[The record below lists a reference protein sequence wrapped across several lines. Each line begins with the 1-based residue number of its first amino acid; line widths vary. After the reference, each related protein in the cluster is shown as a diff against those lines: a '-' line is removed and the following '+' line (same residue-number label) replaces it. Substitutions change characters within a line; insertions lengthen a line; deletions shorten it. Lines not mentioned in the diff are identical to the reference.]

1 MSFEGAKIVLG
12 ISGSIAAYKA
22 VYLGRELVRRG
33 AEVRV
38 AMTKNA
44 AKFVTPLTFRAALSC
59 PVGVDEFEDPADF
72 NMQHISWSKWA
83 DIIVIAPATA
93 NIIAKCAGGIADDF
107 LSTTIL
113 AANSAVLFVPAMNSA
128 MFLNP
133 ATQRNIKILRQF
145 GHFVMQPD
153 SGNLACGESG
163 AGRFPEIEKI
173 IAEIETLLSIEE
185 TLTGRKILVTA
196 GPTREY
202 IDSVRFISNPSTGK
216 MGYAIAEMAAHF
228 GAETTLISG
237 PVEITPP
244 YGVRVI
250 YVTSA
255 EEMYNAVMSEFGAH
269 NIVIMASAV
278 ADYTPTEKFTGKIKK
293 TVNSMTIEL
302 TRTRDILAELG
313 KNKGDKI
320 LVGFALETDNLIEN
334 AKDKLLRKNLDIIFA
349 NLETEKTGFSAE
361 TNAGVIIDRNGNI
374 EEISLLSK
382 RGIAVI
388 LLKKIQQ
395 LIEKRAGHNK

>member
-1 MSFEGAKIVLG
+1 
-12 ISGSIAAYKA
+12 
-22 VYLGRELVRRG
+22 
-33 AEVRV
+33 
-38 AMTKNA
+38 
-44 AKFVTPLTFRAALSC
+44 
-59 PVGVDEFEDPADF
+59 
-72 NMQHISWSKWA
+72 
-83 DIIVIAPATA
+83 
-93 NIIAKCAGGIADDF
+93 
-107 LSTTIL
+107 
-113 AANSAVLFVPAMNSA
+113 
-128 MFLNP
+128 
-133 ATQRNIKILRQF
+133 
-145 GHFVMQPD
+145 MQPD
-153 SGNLACGESG
+153 SGDLACGESG

-173 IAEIETLLSIEE
+173 IAEIETLLSIEK
-185 TLTGRKILVTA
+185 TLTGHKILITA

-216 MGYAIAEMAAHF
+216 MGYAIAEMAARF

-255 EEMYNAVMSEFGAH
+255 EEMYNTVMSEFGAH

-293 TVNSMTIEL
+293 TTDSMTIEL

-334 AKDKLLRKNLDIIFA
+334 AKDKLIRKNLDIIFA
-349 NLETEKTGFSAE
+349 NLESEKTGFSAD
-361 TNAGVIIDRNGNI
+361 TNAGVIIDRDGNI
-374 EEISLLSK
+374 EEIPLLSK
-382 RGIAVI
+382 RKIAVI

-395 LIEKRAGHNK
+395 LIEKRAGYSK